1 MRPPQGVQKIGTPAW
16 IPDTL
21 PYRVR
26 DSSSRRLI
34 HMRPFGKKFYRGE
47 MSARTL
53 LRLLDKKDGGPRR
66 VILPTELIIRQS
78 TVGGVHL
85 NG

>member
-1 MRPPQGVQKIGTPAW
+1 MA
-16 IPDTL
+16 
-21 PYRVR
+21 
-26 DSSSRRLI
+26 
-34 HMRPFGKKFYRGE
+34 
-47 MSARTL
+47 ARTL